1 MLKRLLTGATITLVT
16 SLALAQA
23 AHAGGVVTFEDR
35 APGPTDGAYATAAD
49 AFVDGGLDFAGG
61 QFSFIPPSDVAVTRP
76 FSANGVFMETFLAD
90 TDTSLLTVT
99 LDGGGVF
106 DLASLHLGLGGFNS
120 SDLDTVEVTGTQ
132 ASCGGGPP
140 CTVTADLVVGP
151 RFQLYD
157 VTGFTDLTSVSFG
170 PQTIGADGKGAND
183 TGFLAFD
190 GVSYGTAGSPA
201 PPGVP
206 DPVPEPA
213 AWALTILGLGGVG
226 ASLRSRRA
234 AGLAA

>member
-1 MLKRLLTGATITLVT
+1 MLRRLLTGATLVLAA
-16 SLALAQA
+16 SLGLAQA
-23 AHAGGVVTFEDR
+23 AQAGGVVTFEDR
-35 APGPTDGAYATAAD
+35 APGPADGAYTTAAD
-49 AFVDGGLDFAGG
+49 AFVEGGLDFAGG
-61 QFSFIPPSDVAVTRP
+61 QFSFIPPSDTAVTRP
-76 FSANGVFMETFLAD
+76 SSANGVFMETYLAD
-90 TDTSLLTVT
+90 TDTSLLTIT

-106 DLASLHLGLGGFNS
+106 DLASLHLGLGDYNS
-120 SDLDTVEVTGTQ
+120 SVLDTVEVTGTQ

-157 VTGFTDLTSVSFG
+157 LTGFTDLTSVSFG
-170 PQTIGADGKGAND
+170 PQTIGSDGMGAPD

-190 GVSYGTAGSPA
+190 GISYGTGGSPA

-213 AWALTILGLGGVG
+213 AWALMILGLGAVG
-226 ASLRSRRA
+226 ASLRTRRA
-234 AGLAA
+234 VGLAA